1 MSFLQSG
8 SCERRMII
16 ECPAC
21 KSRYRIREEKL
32 PAAGG
37 NIKCPSCAH
46 VFFVAREAAPV
57 APAPPVA
64 AQGASGQTDPNG
76 WSQIPL
82 GDSPPAEAAAP
93 SPAGGTLAMAAFS
106 DAGAAKASPAP
117 GAAPESDSGPRKWKL
132 RNAVGLVYD
141 FTDTEQLVKWLGT
154 KDSHDGMQASDDAG
168 ASFRDL
174 AEFSALRDV
183 RPLRKTMMGLPA
195 VSAPPAPATT
205 STGSPATRTGDQ
217 TTEVQAAL
225 AQTAVLPA
233 AVGGAGNGARPADQA
248 VMQLQAQARLDQAR
262 KARGADVSQP
272 VRTER
277 PAAKAAGGKAASR
290 LPTNNLRRDR
300 TEEQGSWLGLLG
312 VLSIPLVIAGIV
324 QVTGLFDFRQLFGG
338 PREQAGVLPLPGNS
352 LPAVDQSEGQNQYVQ
367 AVNLTPAQQAV
378 MAIDAAAAAMSQER
392 FEEAVG
398 HLERAAFLT
407 PDRVELQCQLADLYE
422 RTSRPA
428 DAARTRAR
436 CNGTDAAAGS
446 GAALPT
452 DGGAVVAEGSA
463 AAEEGST
470 APGVSPD

>member
-1 MSFLQSG
+1 
-8 SCERRMII
+8 MII

-21 KSRYRIREEKL
+21 QSRYRIREEKL

-46 VFFVAREAAPV
+46 VFFVAREAAPI

-64 AQGASGQTDPNG
+64 ASGASGQTDPNG

-82 GDSPPAEAAAP
+82 GESPSSAPAPA
-93 SPAGGTLAMAAFS
+93 SAGGTLAMSAVS
-106 DAGAAKASPAP
+106 DSGLQKLTPAP
-117 GAAPESDSGPRKWKL
+117 AAAPASDSGPRKWKL

-141 FTDTEQLVKWLGT
+141 FTDTEQLAKWLGT
-154 KDSHDGMQASDDAG
+154 KDSHEGMQASDDAG
-168 ASFRDL
+168 VSFREL
-174 AEFSALRDV
+174 SEFSALRDV
-183 RPLRKTMMGLPA
+183 RPARKTMMGLPA
-195 VSAPPAPATT
+195 VSAPPVPATSST
-205 STGSPATRTGDQ
+205 SSAATRTGEQ

-225 AQTAVLPA
+225 ANAAMQATAA
-233 AVGGAGNGARPADQA
+233 ANQSSAARPADQA

-272 VRTER
+272 MKTDK
-277 PAAKAAGGKAASR
+277 PAAKASGKPAGGKSSSR

-300 TEEQGSWLGLLG
+300 TEEQGSWLGLIG
-312 VLSIPLVIAGIV
+312 VLSIPLVIAGVV
-324 QVTGLFDFRQLFGG
+324 QVSGLFDFRVLFGG
-338 PREQAGVLPLPGNS
+338 PREQVGVLPLPGNS
-352 LPAVDQSEGQNQYVQ
+352 LPAVDQSSDQNQYVQ
-367 AVNLTPAQQAV
+367 AVNLSPAQQAV
-378 MAIDAAAAAMSQER
+378 MAIDAAAAAVSQER

-407 PDRVELQCQLADLYE
+407 PERIELQCQLADLYE

-446 GAALPT
+446 GAAVPT
-452 DGGAVVAEGSA
+452 DGSAPLAEGSA
-463 AAEEGST
+463 AAPDGSVPPEV
-470 APGVSPD
+470 APD